1 MNNWAD
7 QLIREYE
14 WGRKDL
20 AHKKR
25 NLADTVKDRQDKT
38 QINSMMNGMSE
49 SIEWM
54 TYGREPGKRRGADIR
69 GNYQKKAM
77 AEMDMFPSLD
87 IMPKERE
94 LSEEE
99 KQSIYDVL
107 IDLSPR
113 ERQCFLLHKVY
124 FMTFAEIAEELKIG
138 RSTVQKYVER
148 AKNKISCRAGVVQN
162 S

>member
-1 MNNWAD
+1 MENWAD
-7 QLIREYE
+7 NLIYEYE
-14 WGRKDL
+14 MGRKDL
-20 AHKKR
+20 SAKKKEL
-25 NLADTVKDRQDKT
+25 NDSVMDCQDKS

-54 TYGREPGKRRGADIR
+54 TKGREPGKRRGADKR
-69 GNYQKKAM
+69 GIYQRKAM
-77 AEMDMFPSLD
+77 TEMDMFPSLD
-87 IMPKERE
+87 ITPKERE
-94 LSEEE
+94 LSEVE

-124 FMTFAEIAEELKIG
+124 FLTFAQISEELEIG
-138 RSTVQKYVER
+138 RSSVQKYVER
-148 AKNKISCRAGVVQN
+148 AKNKISCRASVVQC